1 MAHIDA
7 DRVVIENL
15 RRVVTC
21 APEGGGALTGPAMRN
36 LATVEGD
43 LCVGVDLGRVEYI
56 GPRDELPVAW
66 ARAQTHDGGGLVCTP
81 GLIDCHTHPAFVRSR
96 ADEFAL
102 RLAGATYAEIAEGGG
117 GIVSSTRTVR
127 EASTMQLTSETARNL
142 LRLKR
147 HGVVVAEG
155 KSGYGLSLEHELRQL
170 RAIRDAGDVADMHSV
185 RTCLAAHSVPL
196 EFREQP
202 DGREKY
208 LQLVMDE
215 ILPAVVEEGLAERAD
230 IFHDKG
236 AFNIGNVN
244 EFGKRVRE
252 LGLRLTVHADQMEED
267 AGGEMA
273 AAHYADSAD
282 HLEYL
287 DAAGIDL
294 MIERG
299 TCAVL
304 LPGSTYVLKMDKW
317 ADGRWM
323 IDNGLTVA
331 LGTDFNPGS
340 SPVANP
346 AFVMNLAVMHCG
358 LKPTEAL
365 AAFTVNA
372 AQALRLNTDEWG
384 VIKHGSRA
392 AFALWDVDHEREIP
406 YYAGS
411 NMCLEVVTCRG
422 WRS

>member
-1 MAHIDA
+1 MTQLDSERI
-7 DRVVIENL
+7 VIENL

-21 APEGGGALTGPAMRN
+21 APEGGGPLTGRRMRSLGTLVGN
-36 LATVEGD
+36 LCIAVQN
-43 LCVGVDLGRVEYI
+43 GRVSYA

-66 ARAQTHDGGGLVCTP
+66 AQAEFHDGGGLVCTP

-102 RLAGATYAEIAEGGG
+102 RLAGASYAEIAEAGG

-127 EASTMQLTSETARNL
+127 EATTETLTLETERNL

-170 RAIRDAGDVADMHSV
+170 RAIRDAGDDADMHTV

-196 EFREQP
+196 EYREQEN
-202 DGREKY
+202 GREKY
-208 LQLVMDE
+208 LQLVLDE
-215 ILPAVVEEGLAERAD
+215 ILPAVIDEGLAERAD

-236 AFNIGNVN
+236 AFPLAEVQ
-244 EFGKRVRE
+244 EFGRRVRE
-252 LGLRLTVHADQMEED
+252 LGLRLTVHADQMAED
-267 AGGEMA
+267 AGGETA
-273 AAHYADSAD
+273 AANDADSAD
-282 HLEYL
+282 HLEYM
-287 DAAGIDL
+287 DPAGLDL
-294 MIERG
+294 MLERG

-304 LPGSTYVLKMDKW
+304 LPGSTYVLKMDRW
-317 ADGRWM
+317 ADGRMM
-323 IDNGLTVA
+323 IDAGLTVA
-331 LGTDFNPGS
+331 LATDFNPGS

-358 LKPTEAL
+358 FKPTEAL

-384 VIKHGSRA
+384 VIKPGSRA

-411 NMCLEVVTCRG
+411 NMCVEVVTCAG